1 MIVWRDGETK
11 SLVPGRSSVA
21 VGVFDG
27 LHRGHQVVLARMA
40 ELAGAHG
47 ARRAVVTFD
56 PHPARTLRPERAP
69 GMIQTLDQRLAG
81 LERLGVDLVRVVRFD
96 GSLAA
101 ETADAF
107 VERVLVSEL
116 AAVDIVVG
124 DDFRFGHDRQGS
136 VASLEAAG
144 RAHDFTVTAVPSQG
158 EGARWS
164 STGVRAAISSGD
176 LARAAAI
183 LGRPLTWRAI
193 VVSGDRRGRE
203 LGFPTANLD
212 LPAELVR
219 PPAGVYAGLARL
231 PEGAIAPAAISI
243 GRRPQFYEDGPE
255 LVEVHLI
262 DREVDLY
269 DQVLEV
275 ALLARLRGQER
286 FADLGD
292 LLDQMR
298 RDTAASREMA
308 LAVAAQT
315 ASLLGWDFG
324 QRR

>member
-1 MIVWRDGETK
+1 MIVWHDGETK
-11 SLVPGRSSVA
+11 ALVPARSSVA
-21 VGVFDG
+21 IGVFDG
-27 LHRGHQVVLARMA
+27 LHLGHQVVLARVA
-40 ELAGAHG
+40 GLAATHH

-56 PHPARTLRPERAP
+56 PHPARTLRPDRAP

-81 LERLGVDLVRVVRFD
+81 LDRLGIDLVRVVRFD
-96 GSLAA
+96 SALAA
-101 ETADAF
+101 ESADAF
-107 VERVLVSEL
+107 VERVLVGEL
-116 AAVDIVVG
+116 TAVDVVVG

-144 RAHDFTVTAVPSQG
+144 PSYDFTVTAVPSQG

-164 STGVRAAISSGD
+164 STGVRAAVSSGD

-183 LGRPLTWRAI
+183 LGRPLTWRATI
-193 VVSGDRRGRE
+193 VSGDRRGRE

-231 PEGAIAPAAISI
+231 PGGTVVAAAISI

-269 DQVLEV
+269 DQELEV

-286 FADLGD
+286 FADLND

-298 RDTAASREMA
+298 RDTATSREMA
-308 LAVAAQT
+308 LAAAAET
-315 ASLLGWDFG
+315 AGLLGWDLG

>member
-1 MIVWRDGETK
+1 MIVWRDGETRV
-11 SLVPGRSSVA
+11 LAPGRSAVA

-27 LHRGHQVVLARMA
+27 LHRGHQVVLARAA

-56 PHPARTLRPERAP
+56 PHPARTLRPDRAP

-81 LERLGVDLVRVVRFD
+81 LERLGFDLVRVVRFD

-107 VERVLVSEL
+107 VERVLVDEL
-116 AAVDIVVG
+116 AAIDVVVG

-144 RAHDFTVTAVPSQG
+144 RAHDFTVTAVPRQG
-158 EGARWS
+158 EGGRWS
-164 STGVRAAISSGD
+164 STGVRAAVSSGD
-176 LARAAAI
+176 LARAATI
-183 LGRPLTWRAI
+183 LGRPLTWQAV

-231 PEGAIAPAAISI
+231 PDGTSAAAAISI

-269 DQVLEV
+269 GEVLEV

-286 FADLGD
+286 FASLDD

-298 RDTAASREMA
+298 RDTATSREMA
-308 LAVAAQT
+308 LAVAAET
-315 ASLLGWDFG
+315 ASLLGWEFG